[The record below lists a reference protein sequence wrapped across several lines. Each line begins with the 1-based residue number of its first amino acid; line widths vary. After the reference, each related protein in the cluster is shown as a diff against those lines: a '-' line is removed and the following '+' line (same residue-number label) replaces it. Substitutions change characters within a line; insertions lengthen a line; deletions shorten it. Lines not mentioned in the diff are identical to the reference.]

1 MKKYLLGCLFIL
13 GALISANAQQTSK
26 TDLLIKINKEELKG
40 KVLKITDSTIEFSYD
55 GESAIYVFK
64 KTEIARI
71 QFASG
76 RIEVITAADERT
88 TPVPPG
94 KTAESSATSGSSA
107 NERLNKIAILPFGF
121 IRDGQAS
128 AEAISE
134 QVQNECYVYLSKHA
148 GTRTILQ
155 PRTTNVMLTRAG
167 ITQESIKGY
176 TMDEICK
183 ILGVEYVVEGTVAM
197 NSTSQTVSQSN
208 SGTIKDKDESK
219 KKYNSYSYGT
229 ATQNY
234 KTSLTLNMFNDKGES
249 VYSQVRTSFWNTAD
263 AYKSTLEYLLK
274 RSPLY
279 SK

>member
-1 MKKYLLGCLFIL
+1 MKKLLLSCLFL
-13 GALISANAQQTSK
+13 AGLIMMATAQQSSK
-26 TDLLIKINKEELKG
+26 TDLIVKITKEELKG
-40 KVLKITDSTIEFSYD
+40 KVLKITDSTVEFSYE
-55 GESAIYVFK
+55 GESAVYVFK
-64 KTEIARI
+64 KAEIARI

-76 RIEVITAADERT
+76 RVEVINS
-88 TPVPPG
+88 PVEKNPP
-94 KTAESSATSGSSA
+94 SSPSGSSETVTVNPPPA
-107 NERLNKIAILPFGF
+107 NERRNKIAILPFSF

-134 QVQNECYVYLSKHA
+134 QVQNECYAYLSKHA

-155 PRTTNVMLTRAG
+155 PRTTNVILTRAG
-167 ITQESIKGY
+167 INQETIKSY
-176 TMDEICK
+176 TMDEICQL
-183 ILGVEYVVEGTVAM
+183 LGVEYVVEGTVAV
-197 NSTSQTVSQSN
+197 NTTSQTVSQSN
-208 SGTIKDKDESK
+208 SGTIKDKDSNK

-229 ATQNY
+229 STQNY